1 LLDTIKNVYLSD
13 TISIQV
19 QFLLLV
25 QFSKAIPNT
34 KLEVTCS
41 NMKLHYLY
49 LKENESMVMI
59 FIPFGQYSVSLI
71 IGTTSVIRKVKSLLN
86 SRGDS
91 SEFLKPGILNI

>member
-1 LLDTIKNVYLSD
+1 
-13 TISIQV
+13 
-19 QFLLLV
+19 
-25 QFSKAIPNT
+25 
-34 KLEVTCS
+34 
-41 NMKLHYLY
+41 MKLHYLY

-91 SEFLKPGILNI
+91 SEFLKPGILNIWRSGDDLVPIRNSEHGTVFVYDEK